1 MSSQIGVKILK
12 PKKLSNLF
20 EYFFGE
26 DQSRYLVEIEQN
38 NYSKI
43 EKILKDNNIYFDTI
57 GITQKEY
64 FELDKD
70 LKISVKELYDLN
82 NRWYNKYYGSVS

>member
-1 MSSQIGVKILK
+1 
-12 PKKLSNLF
+12 
-20 EYFFGE
+20 
-26 DQSRYLVEIEQN
+26 LVEIDQN
-38 NYSKI
+38 NFSKI

-57 GITQKEY
+57 GVTQKEY

-82 NRWYNKYYGSVS
+82 NRWYNKYNGFIS